1 MSDRGP
7 PERDDRTIIRPNPG
21 GRRPGPPST
30 PQAPSWPQA
39 PTPPEWGKAAAPP
52 APPGTRNESAWPPS
66 DWTQSPPPP
75 PQGLPRAAPPPAS
88 PPRAQAVGPDEDW
101 IASAAPAPV
110 ATGPSRRALAR
121 IDELFAPNSNPLMR
135 AASPLLLMLGRLR
148 ASLLTARFAPL
159 MEQVAQAIQN
169 FDVEIR
175 KAGVPEDQATMA
187 KYIVCAT
194 ADDIV
199 QNIPADDRHEWSR
212 HSMLA
217 SFFGER
223 IGGVRFFELVDRAK
237 VDPVVNYSLLEL
249 EHACLA
255 LGFQGRYRSEGGGFA
270 TLQQVQ
276 RNIYETLRRVR
287 PKVARDLSPR
297 WKGQALAARKTGVQ
311 VPVWAVGSVALLLC
325 FVLFA
330 ILRYLLSGGA
340 EAASAATLALNPA
353 TPITLAR
360 KTFVPPPPPPVPT
373 VTQLT
378 QLQRIRAAL
387 APEIKAGTISV
398 PDPTGPNWI
407 VINVGSLL
415 LFKPG
420 QAAVISQ
427 FMPLADRIR
436 TMLEQEIG
444 TIGVIGHTDNT
455 ALGPTDAFKSNYD
468 LSVARA
474 KNVVAILKDGFPIP
488 SRFKLEGKGADMPI
502 ADNKTEAGRR
512 QNRRVEILVQRTD

>member
-1 MSDRGP
+1 MS
-7 PERDDRTIIRPNPG
+7 ERDPPPPGRDNRTIIRPNPG
-21 GRRPGPPST
+21 GRRPGPAATPPPANWAPAST
-30 PQAPSWPQA
+30 P
-39 PTPPEWGKAAAPP
+39 TPVSPV
-52 APPGTRNESAWPPS
+52 
-66 DWTQSPPPP
+66 DWTQ
-75 PQGLPRAAPPPAS
+75 GAAPPPYVSQTPHGALPS
-88 PPRAQAVGPDEDW
+88 RPMAPSAGPDEEW
-101 IASAAPAPV
+101 IASQGPSAGTPAA
-110 ATGPSRRALAR
+110 SRRALAR
-121 IDELFAPNSNPLMR
+121 IDELFAPNVNPLMR
-135 AASPLLLMLGRLR
+135 AAAPLLLLLGRLR
-148 ASLLTARFAPL
+148 ASLLAARFASL
-159 MEQVAQAIQN
+159 MDQVAQAIQK
-169 FDVEIR
+169 FDAEIR
-175 KAGVPEDQATMA
+175 EAGVPEDQVTMA
-187 KYIVCAT
+187 RYIVCST

-297 WKGQALAARKTGVQ
+297 WKGQALALRASRFK
-311 VPVWAVGSVALLLC
+311 VPVWAVSALAAVLL
-325 FVLFA
+325 FGLYLV
-330 ILRYLLSGGA
+330 LRYLLSGGA
-340 EAASAATLALNPA
+340 EAASAATLDLNSR
-353 TPITLAR
+353 TPISIAR
-360 KTFVPPPPPPVPT
+360 KVYAPPAPPPAPT
-373 VTQLT
+373 PTQLT

-387 APEIKAGTISV
+387 APEITAGTVSV

-407 VINVGSLL
+407 VINVGNLL
-415 LFKPG
+415 LFNSG
-420 QAAVISQ
+420 EAVIIDK
-427 FMPLADRIR
+427 FRPLADRIR
-436 TMLEQEIG
+436 TMLERETG

-455 ALGPTDAFKSNYD
+455 PLTPTNPFKSNLE

-474 KNVVAILKDGFPIP
+474 TNAVAILKAGFPQP
-488 SRFKLEGKGADMPI
+488 ERFRIEGKGADQPI
-502 ADNKTEAGRR
+502 ADNKTETGRR